1 MNKILVSYFSCSGVT
16 KDVAIKLNEILK
28 GDLFAIVPT
37 NFYTDADLDWNNAYS
52 RSSIEMKDESAR
64 PKVRE
69 RVANIEE
76 YDTVFLGYPIW
87 WDEAPRIVNTF
98 LEENNLVGKNIYV
111 FATSGGSLVENSFE
125 KLIEAYPCYHFV
137 SAKIFNRYVSRDE
150 VLDWIKY

>member
-52 RSSIEMKDESAR
+52 RSSIEMKDKSAR

-69 RVANIEE
+69 RVANIGE
-76 YDTVFLGYPIW
+76 YDIVFLGYPIW

-111 FATSGGSLVENSFE
+111 FAIHLLMKIRPLERSVPAAGCV
-125 KLIEAYPCYHFV
+125 LINRAPRERRLLCAYDS
-137 SAKIFNRYVSRDE
+137 SAA
-150 VLDWIKY
+150 L